1 MSSYP
6 RTTRRTWSLSRQT
19 ELFTTQSHGPQKSP
33 GLKADQAH
41 RPSALSTV
49 SEGSQTESFFT
60 DFDSH
65 SIASRGQS
73 PAARRTLTSNSYMQ
87 TDHLTLTSGHG
98 VFVYFVTQAEAGT
111 QTNLISAPTS
121 RDGSSTMPPAPRS
134 RDGSPSRILRE
145 SSSSS
150 APGGEMQVTNSWRSS
165 RSHNSFYGKH
175 QMASAEK
182 DPPRRRKSHMT
193 DSTGIPELFSFKPV
207 SD

>member
-60 DFDSH
+60 EFNNH
-65 SIASRGQS
+65 SSASRGQS
-73 PAARRTLTSNSYMQ
+73 PATRRTLTSNSYMQ

-98 VFVYFVTQAEAGT
+98 VFVYFFTQAEAET
-111 QTNLISAPTS
+111 QTRLQPAVTGHLQSFMLQLVTKGQVCRCLGRAHPH
-121 RDGSSTMPPAPRS
+121 PPLEERFW
-134 RDGSPSRILRE
+134 
-145 SSSSS
+145 
-150 APGGEMQVTNSWRSS
+150 V
-165 RSHNSFYGKH
+165 
-175 QMASAEK
+175 
-182 DPPRRRKSHMT
+182 
-193 DSTGIPELFSFKPV
+193 
-207 SD
+207 